1 MRILSRYIILIFCLL
16 IPFETIAEKP
26 FLLASSSSRGAALS
40 SPVNASNAKPRAVI
54 TGFGSTGCVSH
65 GALLTVLGRNFGSLK
80 GLSLVTGSSHIPL
93 KITVWQNSKII
104 AYLPT
109 GGIMKTGTQ
118 YPVGIRDIQTGV
130 WLSNINKTILTCQPT
145 PAGSRFTS
153 PAAPTTLD
161 AKIASPPDPIA
172 SSHPD
177 NNVEETVSGVG
188 RGTSGP
194 EDFNGGVNVTEGSAL
209 ITQTVLPVSSGLL
222 MNRQLPSKPP
232 EISVA
237 SPVDAS
243 GNAVAEPDELL
254 VISSNMDEARQLAQ
268 QLGGY
273 GLSAKKRKA
282 LKNLGLVI
290 TTYRVP
296 ADVDLQQTAVN
307 IRQAYPAMWAD
318 INHRY
323 TLQSSSRTT
332 QAAKNLI
339 NWKSADAQCG
349 KGLRIGLI
357 DTAINTEHPALK
369 SQSIISHSVLTHGI
383 SRAKK
388 SHGTAIA
395 TILIGSHNSETLSG
409 LLPAAKLYS
418 ASVFRQRDKHNIDT
432 TAEWIVSGIDWLLSQ
447 NVQVI
452 NMSVGGPRNLLV
464 DVAIQ
469 RTIQSGVPVIAA
481 AGNGGSTATAVYPA
495 AQPGVIAVTAVD
507 SDLELYSEANEG
519 TYIDYAAPGVDI
531 WAGNEKGTGKFVSGT
546 SFSVPYVTA
555 AIVSIIDNAGPK
567 EAYIQLQNKAKDLGD
582 KGKDKQFGWG
592 IVQVKDACQ

>member
-1 MRILSRYIILIFCLL
+1 MRNLSHYIILIVCVLSS
-16 IPFETIAEKP
+16 FETVAAKLSVAAPPIG
-26 FLLASSSSRGAALS
+26 RGAVLS
-40 SPVNASNAKPRAVI
+40 PTLNTGGTKVQAVI
-54 TGFGSTGCVSH
+54 TGFGSTGCVSP
-65 GALLTVLGRNFGSLK
+65 GAVLTVLGSNFGRLK
-80 GLSLVTGSSHIPL
+80 GLSLVAGASQIPL
-93 KITVWQNSKII
+93 KITLWQRSKIT

-109 GGIMKTGTQ
+109 SGIMKTGTR
-118 YPVGIRDIQTGV
+118 YPVGIRDTRTNA
-130 WLSNINKTILTCQPT
+130 WLSNIDKTILTCLPKPT
-145 PAGSRFTS
+145 APRFTP
-153 PAAPTTLD
+153 PAATTTTG
-161 AKIASPPDPIA
+161 AKTVSTAAPAPIA
-172 SSHPD
+172 SVHPD
-177 NNVEETVSGVG
+177 NQDVTYETEQYDD
-188 RGTSGP
+188 TY
-194 EDFNGGVNVTEGSAL
+194 ETEYGDYK
-209 ITQTVLPVSSGLL
+209 TQTVLPGGGGSL

-232 EISVA
+232 NISVG
-237 SPVDAS
+237 SPVDAT
-243 GNAVAEPDELL
+243 GNAIAEPGELL
-254 VISSNMDEARQLAQ
+254 VVSSNMDEARQLAQ

-273 GLSAKKRKA
+273 GLSAKKRKV

-296 ADVDLQQTAVN
+296 ADVDLLQTAVN

-318 INHRY
+318 LNHRY
-323 TLQSSSRTT
+323 TLQSNSRTT
-332 QAAKNLI
+332 QVAKNII
-339 NWKSADAQCG
+339 NWKKSSAQCG
-349 KGLRIGLI
+349 KGIRIGLI

-369 SQSIISHSVLTHGI
+369 SQSITSHSVLTPGI
-383 SRAKK
+383 TKAKK

-507 SDLELYSEANEG
+507 SDLELYSEANQG
-519 TYIDYAAPGVDI
+519 KYIDFAAPGVDI
-531 WAGNEKGTGKFVSGT
+531 WAGNEKGEGKFVSGT

-555 AIVSIIDNAGPK
+555 AIANIIDSAGPK
-567 EAYIQLQNKAKDLGD
+567 EAYIQLQNKAKDLGG

-592 IVQVKDACQ
+592 LVQVKDACQ

>member
-1 MRILSRYIILIFCLL
+1 MRNLSSYIILIICVLMSL
-16 IPFETIAEKP
+16 ETIAAQLSVAAP
-26 FLLASSSSRGAALS
+26 SISRTASSSPTL
-40 SPVNASNAKPRAVI
+40 NAGGTKVQAVI
-54 TGFGSTGCVSH
+54 TGFGSTGCVSP
-65 GALLTVLGRNFGSLK
+65 GAVLTVLGNNFGSLK
-80 GLSLVTGSSHIPL
+80 GLSLVAGASQIPL
-93 KITVWQNSKII
+93 KITLWQSSKIT

-109 GGIMKTGTQ
+109 SGIMKTGTR
-118 YPVGIRDIQTGV
+118 YPVGIRDARTSA
-130 WLSNINKTILTCQPT
+130 WLSNTDKTILTCQPKST
-145 PAGSRFTS
+145 ALRFTQ
-153 PAAPTTLD
+153 PAATATSG
-161 AKIASPPDPIA
+161 AKSVSTSVPAPIA
-172 SSHPD
+172 SVHPD
-177 NNVEETVSGVG
+177 NQDVTYETEQYYDN
-188 RGTSGP
+188 TY
-194 EDFNGGVNVTEGSAL
+194 ETEYGDYK
-209 ITQTVLPVSSGLL
+209 TQTVLPGGGGSL

-232 EISVA
+232 NISVG

-243 GNAVAEPDELL
+243 GNAIAEPGELL

-273 GLSAKKRKA
+273 GLSAKKRKV

-307 IRQAYPAMWAD
+307 IRQAYPTMWAD
-318 INHRY
+318 LNHRY

-332 QAAKNLI
+332 QAAKVLI
-339 NWKSADAQCG
+339 NWKKSGAQCG

-357 DTAINTEHPALK
+357 DTAINTDHPALQ
-369 SQSIISHSVLTHGI
+369 SQNITSHSVLTHGI
-383 SRAKK
+383 SKAKK

-395 TILIGSHNSETLSG
+395 TILIGSYHSETLSG
-409 LLPAAKLYS
+409 MLPAAQLYS

-469 RTIQSGVPVIAA
+469 RTIQLGVPVIAA

-519 TYIDYAAPGVDI
+519 KYIDFAAPGVDI
-531 WAGNEKGTGKFVSGT
+531 WAGTEKGAGKFVSGT

-555 AIVSIIDNAGPK
+555 AIANVVDSIGPK
-567 EAYIQLQNKAKDLGD
+567 EAYIQLQNKTKDLGD

-592 IVQVKDACQ
+592 LVQVKGTCQ